1 MRILRIIYFEAKQ
14 LYKRGFIAF
23 WLVLIAYSLF
33 IDVFFAKHPGV
44 ALDVAFI
51 FLNYL
56 ILMILPMSLTGYVLI
71 KSTIDVVFT
80 TQIDPIEYY
89 MARAIAGGLTYPLMF
104 ITLTVYAIEPGLDLI
119 YYILTILLLS
129 GFLALLTVNIQLAP
143 WRIRLPLITLLIII
157 AALGFINHEASPL
170 YGLVRPRPIY
180 VAYTL
185 VLLAIAVA
193 TTPRRRIRELAT
205 NAYGV
210 LGTQTSLLYR
220 MPYRRST
227 GSIEFPRTLWGVI
240 WATST
245 HSGGSNTLRTIILA
259 STSSA
264 AAYGVLIA
272 LLTHGI
278 IMSTPYVNWQITSS
292 STSFTIIY
300 TYLLFFSMFT
310 VSNERLW
317 LSLSIDPVQYFKY
330 RMIARTLIMAIALLP
345 WITVY
350 LIQGIYFKPSIYLAL
365 MLISVVMIMPTL
377 GWLLAA
383 YVDVPQV
390 RELGLRQRTEPLTLK
405 ASLVFLFLLITL
417 SIFMTPYSLAS
428 LALSIRYAW
437 LRAIINMVSEAITV
451 ILLVA
456 SIIFFYYTVVSKR
469 GKGMWSWLVNKL
481 SENGYA

>member
-1 MRILRIIYFEAKQ
+1 MRILRIIYFEVKQ
-14 LYKRGFIAF
+14 LYKREFIAI
-23 WLVLIAYSLF
+23 LLILTAYS
-33 IDVFFAKHPGV
+33 IIINVFFVKYPEVMLGAT
-44 ALDVAFI
+44 
-51 FLNYL
+51 FLLMNYL
-56 ILMILPMSLTGYVLI
+56 ILMILPMSLASYMLI
-71 KSTIDVVFT
+71 KSTVDVVFA
-80 TQIDPIEYY
+80 TQVDPLEYY
-89 MARAIAGGLTYPLMF
+89 IAKAIAGGLIYPLMF
-104 ITLTVYAIEPGLDLI
+104 IVLTVYAVKLGLDVI
-119 YYILTILLLS
+119 YYTLIILLLS
-129 GFLALLTVNIQLAP
+129 GFLALLTANIQLAP
-143 WRIRLPLITLLIII
+143 WRIRLPLIALLIII
-157 AALGFINHEASPL
+157 VALGFINHESSPL
-170 YGLVRPRPIY
+170 YGLINPRPIY

-185 VLLAIAVA
+185 ILLAIALA
-193 TTPRRRIRELAT
+193 TVPRKRIRELAT

-220 MPYRRST
+220 IPYRRS
-227 GSIEFPRTLWGVI
+227 SSSFEFPRTLWGVI

-264 AAYGVLIA
+264 AAYGVLIV

-278 IMSTPYVNWQITSS
+278 IMSSPYVNWHVVSS

-300 TYLLFFSMFT
+300 TYLLFFSMST

-330 RMIARTLIMAIALLP
+330 RMTARTLIMAIALLP
-345 WITVY
+345 WIIVY

-365 MLISVVMIMPTL
+365 MLVSIVMVVPVF

-383 YVDVPQV
+383 YVGFPQV

-405 ASLVFLFLLITL
+405 TSLVFLFLFITL
-417 SIFMTPYSLAS
+417 AIFMTPYSLAS

-437 LRAIINMVSEAITV
+437 LRTIINIVSEAITV